1 MPKRRWDFSHVPSK
15 DLHRLQRHIFEQL
28 LDKATGQ
35 LKPECEDDLTQLYGS
50 VEVAREAI
58 YGKQKSIAA
67 SRLENLRI
75 WVRQVKSS
83 KTATA
88 PEI

>member
-1 MPKRRWDFSHVPSK
+1 MPQRRWDFSHVPPK
-15 DLHRLQRHIFEQL
+15 DFHRLQRHIFEQL

-35 LKPECEDDLTQLYGS
+35 LNPECEDAITLLYGS
-50 VEVAREAI
+50 VEVARDVI

-67 SRLENLRI
+67 SRIENLRI
-75 WVRQVKSS
+75 WVRQVKSG
-83 KTATA
+83 KTTTA